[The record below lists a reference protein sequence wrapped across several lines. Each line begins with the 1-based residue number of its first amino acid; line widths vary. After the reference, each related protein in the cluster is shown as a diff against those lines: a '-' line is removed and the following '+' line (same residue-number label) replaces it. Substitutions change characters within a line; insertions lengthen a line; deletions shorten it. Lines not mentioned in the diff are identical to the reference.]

1 MSLKEHIQMMTLLA
15 SMMGDPGRPS
25 IRFVND
31 ETYSDLVSEYKLI
44 QQKKSSLSRSQRDSV
59 VARVERLVKQ
69 GKIILPEPPQQ

>member
-1 MSLKEHIQMMTLLA
+1 MMTLLA